1 MLYSSIK
8 KQKGRFMK
16 KNIIS
21 VFCIATVLLLGACG
35 EETKKSASK
44 SMENPVDT
52 YMDSRMDAMD
62 MAKQSAKKNNKRM
75 EEQNK
80 AMKALLEK

>member
-1 MLYSSIK
+1 
-8 KQKGRFMK
+8 MK
-16 KNIIS
+16 KNIIFI
-21 VFCIATVLLLGACG
+21 FCTVTVLLLTACG
-35 EETKKSASK
+35 EETKESSSK
-44 SMENPVDT
+44 GIENPVDT

-62 MAKQSAKKNNKRM
+62 MAKQSVNESNKRM

>member
-1 MLYSSIK
+1 
-8 KQKGRFMK
+8 MK
-16 KNIIS
+16 NNIIS

-35 EETKKSASK
+35 EETKENASK

-62 MAKQSAKKNNKRM
+62 MAKQSVNESNNRI